1 MYFPS
6 SLQSNQLIGGA
17 SFSRERE
24 KTRENLRHVN
34 SSAEEDSMAVSC
46 WKSLKKFPLVS

>member
-6 SLQSNQLIGGA
+6 SLQSADRWRLVFTRKG
-17 SFSRERE
+17 

-46 WKSLKKFPLVS
+46 SKSLKKFPLVS